1 MDGLGGPV
9 AAKVPVVTG
18 IAAACLHLWVAPQG
32 PPAAADEATAAEF
45 EALINRELSGVPAAP
60 PREETG

>member
-1 MDGLGGPV
+1 MDGLDGPV

-32 PPAAADEATAAEF
+32 PPAAVDAATAAEF

-60 PREETG
+60 PQEETG